1 MTKKKRAAGL
11 LLVVCMLL
19 CFSGCSFD
27 IGELAYRNV
36 FEPYDPLEEELSI
49 EAELLRQREAEQE
62 AITRNPV
69 DDLDEAFEIILSECS
84 GDFIGNHPIDE
95 TFLAWMYARYGEQM
109 IEEIATAVKNEYED
123 PSIWYHLTGC
133 TIQVLWSEFQRD
145 SGFQTDELENVY
157 WKEAASEK
165 EIVMD
170 FSGDVNF
177 TDGLG
182 NMIHLRESANGIG
195 DCFSEELIAEMKS
208 ADICM
213 INNEFTYSTRGE
225 PLKGKPFTF
234 RADPSTVALLED
246 LGVDIVGI
254 ANNHVYDYGPDA
266 LVDTV
271 DTLDGAGM
279 PHVGAGKNLSEAK
292 EPCYFILNGRKIG
305 IVAATQIERSL
316 NYTKEATEDTPG
328 VLKTLNPDKFIGV
341 IEETKRNSD
350 IVVVFV
356 HWGTEGNSAYG
367 ADQAELAREFV
378 NAGADVIIGGH
389 THCLQGITYI
399 DDTPVI
405 YSLGNYWF
413 SSTPTDGKRTA
424 ETGLA
429 QVRIDAEGRIKFR
442 FLPCMQEDWKTR
454 LLTNEGEASRV
465 IAYEESLSSGVT
477 IENDGFVRKA
487 K

>member
-1 MTKKKRAAGL
+1 MKKKRWIGAASAFL
-11 LLVVCMLL
+11 LLTL
-19 CFSGCSFD
+19 FTGCSFD
-27 IGELAYRNV
+27 IRDLTYRNV
-36 FEPYDPLEEELSI
+36 FDPVNPLEEELSL
-49 EAELLRQREAEQE
+49 EEELLKQREAEHE

-95 TFLAWMYARYGEQM
+95 TFLVWLYSKTGEGVV
-109 IEEIATAVKNEYED
+109 EGIATAVKNEYED
-123 PSIWYHLTGC
+123 PSIWYHLTGN
-133 TIQVLWSEFQRD
+133 TIQVLWTDFQRE

-157 WKEAASEK
+157 WREAKSDK

-182 NMIHLRESANGIG
+182 NMLHMREGDSGITG
-195 DCFSEELIAEMKS
+195 CFSDNLLQEMKS
-208 ADICM
+208 ADLFM

-234 RADPSTVALLED
+234 RADPSTVGFLTE

-266 LVDTV
+266 LIDTV
-271 DTLDGAGM
+271 DTLDKASM
-279 PHVGAGKNLSEAK
+279 PHVGAGKNLSEASK
-292 EPCYFILNGRKIG
+292 PCYFILNGRKIG

-316 NYTKEATEDTPG
+316 NYTREATEDTPG
-328 VLKTLNPDKFIGV
+328 VLKTLNPDKFVAV
-341 IEETKRNSD
+341 IENTKKNCD
-350 IVVVFV
+350 VLVAFV

-367 ADQAELAREFV
+367 EDQAALAREFV
-378 NAGADVIIGGH
+378 DAGADVIIGGH

-399 DDTPVI
+399 ENTPVI

-413 SSTPTDGKRTA
+413 SSTPSDGRKAA

-429 QVRIDAEGRIKFR
+429 QVRIDAEGRIRFR
-442 FLPCMQEDWKTR
+442 FLPCMQENWETR
-454 LLTNEGEASRV
+454 LLTKESEASRV
-465 IAYEESLSSGVT
+465 LSYEESLSDGVT
-477 IENDGFVRKA
+477 IGSDGFVRK
-487 K
+487 KN